1 MREFKMKRKEPILYE
16 NAFPQVSG
24 EVIWS
29 GSIIDQEKILS
40 EMNEDNII
48 LLMRV
53 VTK

>member
-1 MREFKMKRKEPILYE
+1 MREFKMERKEPILYE
-16 NAFPQVSG
+16 NAFPQVTG
-24 EVIWS
+24 GVIWS

-40 EMNEDNII
+40 EMNEDNTI